1 MNKDT
6 FIFYYMGPLCFH
18 ESSKFGLLSSIFA
31 FKKIKINDFWIIN
44 QKEENKKKEKRKKE
58 AFINVFS
65 VSFLV
70 YVFGYHLFY

>member
-31 FKKIKINDFWIIN
+31 FKKIKINNFGIIN
-44 QKEENKKKEKRKKE
+44 QKEENKKRKKE

>member
-44 QKEENKKKEKRKKE
+44 QKEENKKRKKE
-58 AFINVFS
+58 RKKLLLM
-65 VSFLV
+65 SFL
-70 YVFGYHLFY
+70 FLS